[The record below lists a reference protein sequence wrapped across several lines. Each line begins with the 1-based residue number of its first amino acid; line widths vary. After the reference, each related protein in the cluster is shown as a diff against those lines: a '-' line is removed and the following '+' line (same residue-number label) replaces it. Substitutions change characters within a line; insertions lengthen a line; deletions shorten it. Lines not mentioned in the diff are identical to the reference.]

1 MKQKYFLDEDR
12 TQNSP
17 FFHVKSDFRWG
28 HWSNIFFENGH
39 KCHFLPFL
47 GLSTHIAHKTQ
58 KMDKMSKYL
67 NFWVVWDKMSL
78 QWPSLKSD
86 FTWIEARFLC
96 QCALE
101 KYFCLIRHCYI
112 FPLNHYIE
120 GPHMY
125 FLRRPNDLDFSEA
138 CFGIPRHTGKY
149 PKESFLI
156 NCQHLNHIQS
166 DHCVC
171 IYCKGKKYRYGT

>member
-17 FFHVKSDFRWG
+17 SFHVKSDFRWG

-67 NFWVVWDKMSL
+67 NFRVVWDKMSL

-86 FTWIEARFLC
+86 FTWNEARFLYLC
-96 QCALE
+96 TLE
-101 KYFCLIRHCYI
+101 KYFCFIRHSNI
-112 FPLNHYIE
+112 FPLNHYIQ
-120 GPHMY
+120 GPHMH
-125 FLRRPNDLDFSEA
+125 FLRRPSGCDF
-138 CFGIPRHTGKY
+138 FGTGFRVPRHVGNY
-149 PKESFLI
+149 PKWVLE
-156 NCQHLNHIQS
+156 LNNQVANHTHF
-166 DHCVC
+166 D
-171 IYCKGKKYRYGT
+171 YCGR